1 MKIHGTAKGGALS
14 QKDFGVAFGGNGAV
28 AELLWEQ
35 TSTGESDGM
44 QSGEV
49 IIAGQR
55 FLAEQVL
62 IGATPTKIIFNLK
75 KTGSASGTAEL
86 KLINSSDVEKASFGT
101 IDMDDLDGT
110 FAEKTFENASN
121 TETVAAG
128 DRIVFYYSGAAYFYI
143 ELCTLCTGSA
153 TKSTHYI
160 APNWTDRENRL
171 CTMKVYG
178 TAA

>member
-28 AELLWEQ
+28 AELLWQQ
-35 TSTGESDGM
+35 TATGQSEGM

-49 IIAGQR
+49 ITAGEY
-55 FLAEQVL
+55 FFGESVL
-62 IGATPTKIIFNLK
+62 IDSTPTKIIFSLK

-86 KLINSSDVEKASFGT
+86 KLIDDSYNEKASFGT

-121 TETVAAG
+121 TETIADG
-128 DRIVFYYSGAAYFYI
+128 DRIVFYYSGAAYFYF
-143 ELCTLCTGSA
+143 ELCASCTDTG
-153 TKSTHYI
+153 TKSTHLI
-160 APNWTDRENRL
+160 GTTWTENANRL